1 MPDVGE
7 VRSVWPYSGVR
18 AGAPRLLRVVD
29 AEPLPARDLHE
40 QIVVLVEVEYRP
52 RACKKAATQLRAR
65 STSQLADL
73 AEDSR
78 ACGRGA
84 ADKELAALPRAEAAR
99 LGKRPNGL
107 QVDPAP
113 DVAPRARGQGQ
124 GQRPGSGPEAR
135 VRAGARESKAG
146 RPIPRAPHPLAQAGA
161 GQEGS
166 LLDRAV
172 GRRLLIN

>member
-1 MPDVGE
+1 MWEEKVPDVGE

-52 RACKKAATQLRAR
+52 RACKKTATQLRAR

-124 GQRPGSGPEAR
+124 GR
-135 VRAGARESKAG
+135 ARESKAG
-146 RPIPRAPHPLAQAGA
+146 RSIPGAPHPLAQAGA